1 MYIYIYVSLCVCI
14 YIYVD
19 RSPLVESGRGYYIP
33 FSVHGMDQLPIL
45 NHAGGIQ
52 PHGWMRLLTI
62 GPF

>member
-1 MYIYIYVSLCVCI
+1 MYHYVYIYTVYT
-14 YIYVD
+14 YVD
-19 RSPLVESGRGYYIP
+19 RSPLVESGCGYYIP

-52 PHGWMRLLTI
+52 PRGWMRLLTI